1 MKVASYILLFWVFV
15 LQNVFAQQER
25 SHIRHGVRDYQ
36 KSDYGNAEVNFRK
49 ALEENQKSFEALY
62 NTGNALYKQDKAE
75 DAAAVYKDLL
85 DSEADKNRKADLYY
99 NLGNSLMKN
108 QDYKGSIGAYQNALR
123 INPNDEDARYNLA
136 YALSKIQEQ
145 QNQQNQDENNDE
157 NQDENQNENK
167 DSDDQENQPENQNKE
182 DKSPQEKPGISREEA
197 EKILKALEDR
207 EKEVK
212 AEADKKRAKAISVPT
227 EKDW

>member
-1 MKVASYILLFWVFV
+1 MKIVAYIMLVGIIAF
-15 LQNVFAQQER
+15 QSASAQQER

-62 NTGNALYKQDKAE
+62 NTGNALYKQDKSE
-75 DAAAVYKDLL
+75 DAATIYKQLL
-85 DSEADKNRKADLYY
+85 DAESDKNRKADLYY
-99 NLGNSLMKN
+99 NLGNSLLKN
-108 QDYKGSIGAYQNALR
+108 QDYQGSIGAYQNALR

-136 YALSKIQEQ
+136 YAMSKIQEQ
-145 QNQQNQDENNDE
+145 ENQQNQDENQDENNDE
-157 NQDENQNENK
+157 NENT
-167 DSDDQENQPENQNKE
+167 DDQENQAENQNDE
-182 DKSPQEKPGISREEA
+182 NKSPEEKPGISREEA

-212 AEADKKRAKAISVPT
+212 EEADKKRAKTIAIPS